1 MKITVVDG
9 ILIEDMNVK
18 FFNSVEFKHLQDFR
32 EQKKYIKV
40 VTFS

>member
-18 FFNSVEFKHLQDFR
+18 FFNIVPFKYLQDFR